1 MIRRIFLV
9 VMMFICL
16 GTVYISCDVI
26 SPEPGI
32 EQIKS
37 DLIGETLTQ
46 ADLTWHFHALSEF
59 IKVTIEDKIR
69 EADTIEYDVSLQLQ
83 DVFTGKRFTAEILM
97 IYQRVGTH
105 WDLFSILTMSL
116 KFFNLNNNEPREVM
130 LQKSDNLIFNKK

>member
-9 VMMFICL
+9 LMMVVCL
-16 GTVYISCDVI
+16 GTVYIGCDVI
-26 SPEPGI
+26 SPEPSI

-37 DLIGETLTQ
+37 DLIGETLNQ

-59 IKVTIEDKIR
+59 KKVTIEDKIR

-83 DVFTGKRFTAEILM
+83 DVFTGKRYTAEILM

-105 WDLFSILTMSL
+105 WNLFSILTMSL
-116 KFFNLNNNEPREVM
+116 KSSNSNNDDPKEVM
-130 LQKSDNLIFNKK
+130 LKKRMLDNSNC